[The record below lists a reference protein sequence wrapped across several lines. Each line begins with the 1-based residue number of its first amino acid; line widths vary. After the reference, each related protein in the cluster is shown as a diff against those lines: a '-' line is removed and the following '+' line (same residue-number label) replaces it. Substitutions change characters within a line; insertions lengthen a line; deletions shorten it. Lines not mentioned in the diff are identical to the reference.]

1 MHALF
6 RPIGHALPKNPQW
19 WPGVLLSLVAGAL
32 FYGAAARSIEN
43 DARQRFSN
51 HARTAQFSIASR
63 IKTYTDVLRATA
75 SFFQADDDV
84 SRASF
89 HRFARGL
96 DLAHNFPAIDN
107 INFARYV
114 RDDERAGFEQAMRRN
129 GATPE
134 GYPPFAIKPATRYPT
149 YEVLTLLEPIGGF
162 EEKYGANISA
172 KPHVAAALARSRDTG
187 ELCSSGRP
195 IGIMAR
201 PHGAD
206 LGMRLPLYYR
216 GMPLDTIVQRR
227 AAYMG
232 SVGIGFSVPR
242 LLQGA
247 LDEMPIPN
255 VRLQLYDVGRRAAG
269 GAGTV
274 DETRQLLFDSADTA
288 QLDAPDKTFQ
298 HMLPID
304 FNGRVWTAYF
314 SAPKAA
320 LYTRFDAYLPV
331 LAGLTG
337 TVSCLL
343 LYALFHTLASSRKRA
358 LKIAHAMTRELRDSQ
373 AKLQLSHQRLRRLAA
388 HADQIKEEERKRIAR
403 EIHDDL
409 GQNLLAL
416 RIEADILATRTA
428 RRHPYLHARARYTLN
443 QIDNTIR
450 SVRHIINDLR
460 PNVLDLGLNAAVEW
474 QVAQFRKRSGIDCE
488 LIEHGGDV
496 DIDDRCATAFFRV
509 LQESLSNIC
518 QHARATQVK
527 VELHQQQGLL
537 QMSITDNGVGLQAAS
552 RNKTGSFGLVGIEER
567 INLLGGT
574 CAISSIPD
582 GGTTIT
588 VSVPLAYRG
597 ALPPFIGQFA
607 EH

>member
-6 RPIGHALPKNPQW
+6 RPIGHALPANPQW
-19 WPGVLLSLVAGAL
+19 WPGLLLSLGAGVL
-32 FYGAAARSIEN
+32 FYGAAARSIET

-63 IKTYTDVLRATA
+63 IKTYSDVLRAAA
-75 SFFQADDDV
+75 SFFQASDYT
-84 SRASF
+84 SRNSF
-89 HRFARGL
+89 QRFVRGL
-96 DLAHNFPAIDN
+96 DLGHNFPAIDN
-107 INFARYV
+107 INFAQHV
-114 RDDERAGFEQAMRRN
+114 RDGERDGFERAMRDSDARL
-129 GATPE
+129 E
-134 GYPPFAIKPATRYPT
+134 GYPDFTLLPAGRRPS
-149 YEVLTLLEPIGGF
+149 YEILTLLEPIAGF
-162 EEKYGANISA
+162 GEKYGNDIAA
-172 KPHVAAALARSRDTG
+172 KPHVATVLAHSRDTG
-187 ELCSSGRP
+187 EIASSGRP
-195 IGIMAR
+195 IGILAR
-201 PHGAD
+201 PTGAD
-206 LGMRLPLYYR
+206 LGMRLPVYQR
-216 GMPLDTIVQRR
+216 DMPIDTVAQRR
-227 AAYMG
+227 AAYIG

-247 LDEMPIPN
+247 LDEMPVPN
-255 VRLQLYDVGRRAAG
+255 VRLQLYDVGRRAAD
-269 GAGTV
+269 GTTTLG
-274 DETRQLLFDSADTA
+274 DTRQLLFDSVATGRVDVPAD
-288 QLDAPDKTFQ
+288 TFQ

-304 FNGRVWTAYF
+304 FNGRIWTAYF

-320 LYTRFDAYLPV
+320 LYSRFDAYLPW
-331 LAGLTG
+331 LAGLAG
-337 TVSCLL
+337 SVSCLL

-428 RRHPYLHARARYTLN
+428 KRHPYLHARAKYTLN
-443 QIDNTIR
+443 QIDNTIK

-552 RNKTGSFGLVGIEER
+552 RNKNGSFGLVGIEER

-574 CAISSIPD
+574 CAISSVPD

-588 VSVPLAYRG
+588 VSVPVSYKG
-597 ALPPFIGQFA
+597 ALMPFIGQFA

>member
-6 RPIGHALPKNPQW
+6 RPIGHALPANPQW
-19 WPGVLLSLVAGAL
+19 WPGILLSLGAGAL
-32 FYGAAARSIEN
+32 FYGAAARSIET

-63 IKTYTDVLRATA
+63 IKTYSDVLRAAA
-75 SFFQADDDV
+75 SFFQANDYTPRD
-84 SRASF
+84 SF
-89 HRFARGL
+89 QRFVHGL
-96 DLAHNFPAIDN
+96 DLQHNFPAIDN
-107 INFARYV
+107 INFAQFV
-114 RDDERAGFEQAMRRN
+114 RDAERDGFERAMRDSDARL
-129 GATPE
+129 E
-134 GYPPFAIKPATRYPT
+134 GYPDFNILPATRRPT
-149 YEVLTLLEPIGGF
+149 YEILTLLEPIAGF
-162 EEKYGANISA
+162 GEKYGNDITA
-172 KPHVAAALARSRDTG
+172 KAHVAAVMAHSRDTG
-187 ELCSSGRP
+187 EIASSGRP
-195 IGIMAR
+195 IGILAR
-201 PHGAD
+201 PIGAD
-206 LGMRLPLYYR
+206 LGMRLPVYR
-216 GMPLDTIVQRR
+216 RDMPTDTVPQRR

-247 LDEMPIPN
+247 LDEMPVPN
-255 VRLQLYDVGRRAAG
+255 VRLQLYDVGRR
-269 GAGTV
+269 GADGTTTLG
-274 DETRQLLFDSADTA
+274 DSRLLLFDSVDTGRV
-288 QLDAPDKTFQ
+288 DAPTETFQ

-304 FNGRVWTAYF
+304 FNGRIWTAYF

-320 LYTRFDAYLPV
+320 LYSRLDAYLPW
-331 LAGLTG
+331 LAGLAG
-337 TVSCLL
+337 SVSCLL

-428 RRHPYLHARARYTLN
+428 KRHPYLHARAKYTLN

-474 QVAQFRKRSGIDCE
+474 QVAQFRKRSGIACE

-552 RNKTGSFGLVGIEER
+552 RNKSGSFGLVGIEER

-574 CAISSIPD
+574 CAISSVPD

-588 VSVPLAYRG
+588 VSVPVSYKG
-597 ALPPFIGQFA
+597 ALMPFIGQFA

>member
-6 RPIGHALPKNPQW
+6 RPIGHALPTNPQW
-19 WPGVLLSLVAGAL
+19 WPGVLLSLAAGAL

-51 HARTAQFSIASR
+51 HARTAQFSISSR

-75 SFFQADDDV
+75 SFFLADNDV

-89 HRFARGL
+89 HRFVRGL

-107 INFARYV
+107 INFSRHV
-114 RDDERAGFEQAMRRN
+114 RDDERMGFELSMRHN
-129 GATPE
+129 GAE
-134 GYPPFAIKPATRYPT
+134 LDGYPPFAIKPAAHYPS
-149 YEVLTLLEPIGGF
+149 YEVMTLLEPIAGF
-162 EEKYGANISA
+162 EEKYGANIAA

-201 PHGAD
+201 PNGAD
-206 LGMRLPLYYR
+206 LGMRLPLYQR
-216 GMPLDTIVQRR
+216 DMPLNTIPQRR

-255 VRLQLYDVGRRAAG
+255 VRLQLYDVGRRAAD
-269 GAGTV
+269 GTTTLG
-274 DETRQLLFDSADTA
+274 ETRQLLFDSVDTGRV
-288 QLDAPDKTFQ
+288 DATTATFQ

-320 LYTRFDAYLPV
+320 LYTRFDAYLPI

-337 TVSCLL
+337 SVSCLL

-358 LKIAHAMTRELRDSQ
+358 LKIATAMTRELRDSQ

-428 RRHPYLHARARYTLN
+428 KRHPYLHARAKYTLN

-474 QVAQFRKRSGIDCE
+474 QVAQFRKRSGIACE
-488 LIEHGGDV
+488 LIEHGGDI

-537 QMSITDNGVGLQAAS
+537 QMSITDNGVGLEATS

-588 VSVPLAYRG
+588 VSVPVSYQG